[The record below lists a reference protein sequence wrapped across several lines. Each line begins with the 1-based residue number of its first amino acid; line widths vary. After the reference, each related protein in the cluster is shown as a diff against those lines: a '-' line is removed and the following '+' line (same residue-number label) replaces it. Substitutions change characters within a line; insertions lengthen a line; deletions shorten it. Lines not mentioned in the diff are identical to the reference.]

1 MVNVSNA
8 ITTEYSYQALASQD
22 VTAQSTN
29 ASIMPQ
35 GQGSRINNSVE
46 ENKESSKTPQ
56 KDQLV
61 KLCAKY
67 HINFREL
74 FGCDYSTLDETAC
87 EKYVKLI
94 ESSINPKT
102 GEFNSKKIENIKTV
116 KKLCEQ
122 LGVNPNAFNNCEV
135 ENLSAREL
143 QNLADA
149 LNLAIEHATS
159 DNKLD
164 KEKAVELA
172 RKYNTALMTGYSI
185 KELKENKNKLNG
197 ESISA
202 RIERFFG
209 LEKGAFSKLDDAKKT
224 EYIKRYF
231 NGYFQELLAK
241 AKKEGKDIKS
251 VYRLQMRDFG
261 KLLINT
267 PDEDKAIFK
276 AAINS
281 LLADNRLDGVFATKA
296 SFRTQKAL
304 TAWADSWTVEEKA
317 ALKSTDELGKVIS
330 DEDLS
335 AIQVEIGEVQSQE
348 GIEKSHK
355 ELNTKVKVLLQKVE
369 NGEELNEQEKLLLA
383 AYKSLYA
390 GENIALTQNNV
401 ITDKNWKNEFLKQI
415 NKDIYEHGSEIYK
428 DVMNQVKA
436 TVEKHPEIL
445 QMPQEDIVKALD
457 AATDGNYTRV
467 MNNEEIVAPQ
477 VSASSTESRTAD
489 AANNTYS
496 VNYTSEITNTT
507 PQPDTAN
514 LYNLV
519 NTIQANNED
528 KNQKFTVEKTPV
540 LNATSEIYRSTSK
553 FEEYLKTTT
562 QSYTSAMVDA
572 GKNFSKLTNPLKEK
586 VLTFVELQKN
596 NRIQLLQ
603 RINNS
608 QLTVEASKIFDISSG
623 DLNKLSLAT
632 CFKNIIEKNNEKK
645 EANA

>member
-35 GQGSRINNSVE
+35 GQGSSINNSVE
-46 ENKESSKTPQ
+46 ANKESSKTPQ

-116 KKLCEQ
+116 KNLCEQ

-164 KEKAVELA
+164 KEKAVEIA

-519 NTIQANNED
+519 NTIQANSED

-553 FEEYLKTTT
+553 FEEYLKSTT

-572 GKNFSKLTNPLKEK
+572 GKNFTKLTNPLKEK

-608 QLTVEASKIFDISSG
+608 QLTVTASKIFEISSE

-632 CFKNIIEKNNEKK
+632 CFKQIIENRNEKN